1 MGTTNDPIMAE
12 LRRIRNGLNKMIREN
27 PEQFQAEIRAICEQ
41 NKHRLYA
48 YKNGKL
54 RKVAPKP

>member
-1 MGTTNDPIMAE
+1 MKDPIMAE

-27 PEQFQAEIRAICEQ
+27 PAQFEAEIQAIREQ
-41 NKHRLYA
+41 CKDRLYA

-54 RKVAPKP
+54 RKVALKT